1 VANPAESIVA
11 TDTSLDNHVTWFVK
25 SRVVGV
31 PLNVP
36 IATNCVVSPAWPR
49 AGGGVVVAGGMI
61 AMETSPFGETVT
73 VAVPLKTPVDPVL
86 LAVMVV
92 VPVATAVTTPV
103 LLTVATEGTLE
114 AHCESSVIFCVV
126 LGWLPW
132 T

>member
-25 SRVVGV
+25 SRVLGV

-36 IATNCVVSPAWPR
+36 IATNCDVSPAWMR
-49 AGGGVVVAGGMI
+49 VGGGVVVAGGMI
-61 AMETSPFGETVT
+61 AMETSPFVETVT

-86 LAVMVV
+86 VAVMVV

-114 AHCESSVIFCVV
+114 VHCESSVIFCEV
-126 LGWLPW
+126 LGWLP
-132 T
+132 